1 MTISTTTIKN
11 SYSGDGSQTVFAYT
25 FKILAD
31 ADIQVII
38 RAANGTETVKTLTTD
53 YTVSGAGTASGGN
66 VTFGTAP
73 SSTETV
79 VLRRE
84 TTQTQTVDLV
94 ENDPFTAET
103 VEGAF
108 DRSILIAQEL
118 QEEVDRSIK
127 LSRTNSMTSTEFTVD
142 AATRANKI
150 LAFDGSGEIAVTQEL
165 GTYKGDWSGS
175 TAYYARDIVKDTSTN
190 SIFIC
195 NTAHT
200 SSGAQ
205 PLTSNTDSAKWD
217 LLVDAASATSSAS
230 AAASSATASASSAT
244 ASAASATAAAAS
256 ETAAAASESA
266 AAASESAA
274 AASESA
280 AATSESNAAASEAA
294 AAAIYDNFDDAYL
307 GAKATAP
314 TVDNDGDALQDG
326 ALFFNTT
333 SNYMMVYDLGTT
345 TWYQLTPTV
354 SAQTNINTVAGISS
368 DVTTV
373 AGISSDV
380 TTVAGIS
387 GDTTTVAG
395 ISSNVTTVAGDTSNI
410 GTIATNLTGTDTIG
424 TVATNITNVNNVGTN
439 ISNVN
444 TVAGISSDVTA
455 VAGDA
460 TDIGTVATDLAGSDN
475 IGTVATNIANVNS
488 VAGNETNINA
498 VNSNAANINTV
509 AGISSNVTTVAGI
522 SADVTTAANNVTD
535 ITNFA
540 DVYIGASAT
549 PPTTRADSSALQV
562 GDLYFDTSTDTM
574 KVYSSG
580 GWVST
585 GSSVNGTADRFIFTV
600 SSSTTTITGT
610 DDSGSTLAYDA
621 GYVDVYLN
629 GVKMV
634 NGTDITATSGTS
646 IVFASAIGASGTD
659 TVDII
664 AYGTFALANFSV
676 GDANDVSL
684 AGITNGQVLAYNST
698 SGDLEPTTII
708 SDVVG
713 DTTPQLGGDLDG
725 NGNTIDLTGNTES
738 FGLPVGTA
746 AQAPT
751 ASTKEGHIRYNADD
765 DTIYFS
771 NGSNWLK
778 ISSAIPTLTNVTG
791 TIYAGATSTLTLT
804 GTNFLTANLVVNF
817 LQSSDGIDEDVTVT
831 PTSDTSATVTVSAA
845 VYNNVTGGNVVTIKV
860 TNSDGATSGNQ
871 TTTAIALPSGGTIS
885 ESGGY
890 RYHAFTSS
898 GTFTNTIS
906 QQVEYLIV
914 AGGGAGGCAIGGPGG
929 GGGAGGLLQGTTSTL
944 SVTGYS
950 IVVGAGGANQ
960 GTSGT
965 QVDRVGNSGN
975 NSSAFGLTAIG
986 GGGGGGNSN
995 SPTSGGSGGG
1005 GQESDGTG
1013 ASGTSGQ
1020 GNAGGNG
1027 SESNDYG
1034 GGGGGAGEAGN
1045 TDGNGYGG
1053 DGLNYSTWA
1062 TATSTGDSGYYAG
1075 GGAGGYQTTGIN
1087 GGGQGGGGRSYAA
1100 EDGASGVAGQGNTGG
1115 GGGAGEV
1122 TSSFTEGAGGS
1133 GVVIVRYQL

>member
-150 LAFDGSGEIAVTQEL
+150 LAFDGNGEIAVTQEL

-175 TAYYARDIVKDTSTN
+175 TDYYARDIVKDTSTN
-190 SIFIC
+190 NIFIC

-217 LLVDAASATSSAS
+217 LLVDAASATSSAT
-230 AAASSATASASSAT
+230 AAAASATASANSAT
-244 ASAASATAAAAS
+244 ASANSATAASNS

-294 AAAIYDNFDDAYL
+294 AAATFDNFDDAYL

-314 TVDNDGDALQDG
+314 TVDNDGDPLQDG

-354 SAQTNINTVAGISS
+354 AAQTNINTVAARDADIA
-368 DVTTV
+368 TV
-373 AGISSDV
+373 AARD
-380 TTVAGIS
+380 
-387 GDTTTVAG
+387 
-395 ISSNVTTVAGDTSNI
+395 
-410 GTIATNLTGTDTIG
+410 
-424 TVATNITNVNNVGTN
+424 
-439 ISNVN
+439 
-444 TVAGISSDVTA
+444 
-455 VAGDA
+455 
-460 TDIGTVATDLAGSDN
+460 TDIGTVAARDADIGLLADIEDGTTATNAVSNAGNNTANITTVAGQISPTNNIATVAAADSNISNVAGQISPTNNIATVAGANANITTVANNLTGSN
-475 IGTVATNIANVNS
+475 TIGTVAGLNTEIA
-488 VAGNETNINA
+488 ALGP
-498 VNSNAANINTV
+498 
-509 AGISSNVTTVAGI
+509 I
-522 SADVTTAANNVTD
+522 SADITTAANNVTD

-540 DVYIGASAT
+540 DVYIGPSAT
-549 PPTTRADSSALQV
+549 PPTARADSSSLQV
-562 GDLYFDTSTDTM
+562 GDLYFDTATDTM

-585 GSSVNGTADRFIFTV
+585 GSSVNGTADRFIYTV
-600 SSSTTTITGT
+600 SSSTTTITGA
-610 DDSGSTLAYDA
+610 DDNGSTLAYDA

-664 AYGTFALANFSV
+664 AYGTFTLSNFSV

-684 AGITNGQVLAYNST
+684 TGITNGQVLAYNST

-738 FGLPVGTA
+738 FGLPIGTA
-746 AQAPT
+746 AQAPSAAT
-751 ASTKEGHIRYNADD
+751 TKGHIRFNDDD

-778 ISSAIPTLTNVTG
+778 IASAVPTLTNVTG
-791 TIYAGATSTLTLT
+791 TIYETVQSTLTLT
-804 GTNFLTANLVVNF
+804 GTNFLASNLTVTF
-817 LQSSDGIDEDVTVT
+817 TRSGTDYTQTVT
-831 PTSDTSATVTVSAA
+831 PTSDTSATVTTPSGLNSVTVSGD
-845 VYNNVTGGNVVTIKV
+845 VITIKV
-860 TNSDGATSGNQ
+860 TNSDSATSNTQ
-871 TTTAIALPSGGTIS
+871 TVTVLGLPTGGTIS
-885 ESGGY
+885 SSGGY
-890 RYHAFTSS
+890 RYHTFTTSS
-898 GTFTNTIS
+898 NLVVPSGFTATAD
-906 QQVEYLIV
+906 YLVV
-914 AGGGAGGCAIGGPGG
+914 AGGGGGGKLDGG
-929 GGGAGGLLQGTTSTL
+929 GGGAGGYRASTYSLSANTYTVTIGAAGTGSSTQGVRGTNGGDSVFDTITS
-944 SVTGYS
+944 
-950 IVVGAGGANQ
+950 
-960 GTSGT
+960 
-965 QVDRVGNSGN
+965 
-975 NSSAFGLTAIG
+975 IG
-986 GGGGGGNSN
+986 GGGGGSHTGTESGA
-995 SPTSGGSGGG
+995 SGGSGGG
-1005 GQESDGTG
+1005 AGHNNVSASGG
-1013 ASGTSGQ
+1013 AGTSGQ
-1020 GNAGGNG
+1020 GFAGGTGYAGGAGVNA
-1027 SESNDYG
+1027 G
-1034 GGGGGAGEAGN
+1034 GGGGGAAEVGN
-1045 TDGNGYGG
+1045 TDGKSHGG
-1053 DGLNYSTWA
+1053 DGLDWQSLGT
-1062 TATSTGDSGYYAG
+1062 YYAG
-1075 GGAGGYQTTGIN
+1075 GG
-1087 GGGQGGGGRSYAA
+1087 GGGQEQVGGYSGGEGGLGGGGHGSSNNA
-1100 EDGASGVAGQGNTGG
+1100 GANGTAGTTNTGG
-1115 GGGAGEV
+1115 GGGGGGYD
-1122 TSSFTEGAGGS
+1122 SGSGGNGFAGGS
-1133 GVVIVRYQL
+1133 GIVIIRYAI